1 MRLVNFSGAT
11 TSDIVYIFRGP
22 EHALEYVVDPLLIST
37 VLKIIVPL
45 CHYWKTF
52 RPRGRAVLNRTLE
65 VRFEQYGE
73 VVAAALS

>member
-1 MRLVNFSGAT
+1 NENWQFQHAKTAGEALQWMRSGGFSGVT
-11 TSDIVYIFRGP
+11 N
-22 EHALEYVVDPLLIST
+22 ST
-37 VLKIIVPL
+37 VLQIIVSL

-52 RPRGRAVLNRTLE
+52 RLRGRAVLNRSLE